1 MLDVAEVIQ
10 EFMDEDDE
18 EKLTKEEYILQF
30 IRAFDANER
39 ALEPFKEFR
48 KDLRKNY
55 IENGWLSKDELWAVV
70 KAYRFMKRDIDFD
83 QFTNIYNKL
92 SMKIGA

>member
-10 EFMDEDDE
+10 EFMDEEDE

-39 ALEPFKEFR
+39 AIEPFKEFR

-70 KAYRFMKRDIDFD
+70 KAYRFMKRDVDFD
-83 QFTNIYNKL
+83 QFTNIYNRL
-92 SMKIGA
+92 ATKIGA